1 VEVGYAYL
9 GNPFAVFDENG
20 NVIAYTEQ
28 AGERD
33 ENWQSDAFI
42 RAAYSNSCWSLHNQA
57 VNDRAR
63 AAALPVRENSPDD
76 RFPAMIRLPLES
88 RGQTLGVLIVTG
100 LFRPLTRRDEDI
112 VQLLG
117 QFLALDLVRQ
127 LSIRQSST
135 SDAGAL
141 KRYLETGEMESPG
154 VGAWF
159 HRQLEKAEPYQYI
172 LLLNGGKVPQGVF
185 LDVERVMREVPQLLP
200 GALCTRLEMGIV
212 LYFSVPEQIAR
223 RAPVLTPLE
232 TYLRENLLVAGLSNS
247 FSDVTACRT
256 ALRQAAGAIR
266 YGAMVEPEG
275 PLWAFADVS
284 LLQGLDLLQE
294 KLDLRELLFP
304 GLCEALS
311 GQDSDDL
318 KTLEAYLRSG
328 CRKSKTAELLYV
340 HLNTVKYRLAQ
351 ISQRL
356 GADLDDPEVAF
367 RLDLSL
373 RVLKFLNLQGR
384 GETPQTGLR

>member
-1 VEVGYAYL
+1 
-9 GNPFAVFDENG
+9 
-20 NVIAYTEQ
+20 
-28 AGERD
+28 
-33 ENWQSDAFI
+33 
-42 RAAYSNSCWSLHNQA
+42 
-57 VNDRAR
+57 
-63 AAALPVRENSPDD
+63 
-76 RFPAMIRLPLES
+76 M
-88 RGQTLGVLIVTG
+88 LGVLIVTG
-100 LFRPLTRRDEDI
+100 LFRPLTLRDESV

-185 LDVERVMREVPQLLP
+185 LDVERVMREVPQLLT
-200 GALCTRLEMGIV
+200 GALCTRLESGLV
-212 LYFSVPEQIAR
+212 LYFSVPKQITR
-223 RAPVLTPLE
+223 HAPVLEPLE
-232 TYLRENLLVAGLSNS
+232 TYLRENMLVAGLSNS

-266 YGAMVEPEG
+266 YGGILEPESV
-275 PLWAFADVS
+275 LWAFTEVS

-294 KLDLRELLFP
+294 KMDLRELLYP
-304 GLCEALS
+304 GLCEALA

-318 KTLEAYLRSG
+318 VTLEAYLRSG

-384 GETPQTGLR
+384 TENL